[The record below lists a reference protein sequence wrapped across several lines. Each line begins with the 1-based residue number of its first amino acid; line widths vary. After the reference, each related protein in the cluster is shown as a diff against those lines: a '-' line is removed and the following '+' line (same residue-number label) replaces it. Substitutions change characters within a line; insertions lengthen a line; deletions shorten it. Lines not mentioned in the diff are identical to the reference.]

1 MINRDLEWL
10 AGKLGPVRDLD
21 VFLNTKIHRLA
32 GAQPPIPGFSELAK
46 ELVYRR
52 DLAAEAAKSAIS
64 SSRYRLLVFNALEW
78 IEDGRW
84 LKQVSVRADRSTQ
97 RYAVHLFD
105 RRTKKAMKRLKKLHK
120 LNDHDRHRLRIAIK
134 KLCYAIYF
142 FESIFDDSANIKA
155 LSYYED
161 NLQRLQESLG
171 ALNDIAVNQKLL
183 TEFGTD
189 SAEEGSRRM
198 SFAAGAVMGSE
209 RGEITPLLNAA
220 KRAARN
226 LRRAKYFWI

>member
-1 MINRDLEWL
+1 VGDLL
-10 AGKLGPVRDLD
+10 R
-21 VFLNTKIHRLA
+21 N
-32 GAQPPIPGFSELAK
+32 QQ
-46 ELVYRR
+46 
-52 DLAAEAAKSAIS
+52 
-64 SSRYRLLVFNALEW
+64 
-78 IEDGRW
+78 
-84 LKQVSVRADRSTQ
+84 LKQVSVRADRST
-97 RYAVHLFD
+97 RWYAVHLFD

-134 KLCYAIYF
+134 KLRYAIYF
-142 FESIFDDSANIKA
+142 FESIFDGSANKA
-155 LSYYED
+155 LSCYKD

-209 RGEITPLLNAA
+209 RGEITPLLNTA

-226 LRRAKYFWI
+226 LRRAKCFWI

>member
-1 MINRDLEWL
+1 
-10 AGKLGPVRDLD
+10 
-21 VFLNTKIHRLA
+21 
-32 GAQPPIPGFSELAK
+32 
-46 ELVYRR
+46 
-52 DLAAEAAKSAIS
+52 
-64 SSRYRLLVFNALEW
+64 
-78 IEDGRW
+78 
-84 LKQVSVRADRSTQ
+84 
-97 RYAVHLFD
+97 
-105 RRTKKAMKRLKKLHK
+105 
-120 LNDHDRHRLRIAIK
+120 
-134 KLCYAIYF
+134 
-142 FESIFDDSANIKA
+142 

-209 RGEITPLLNAA
+209 RGEIAPLLNAA